1 MGKEEEKIPKTMYPP
16 LEKEHTL
23 IAILT
28 FGIAEDHLQGVEVI
42 AKEAADRQ
50 DTA

>member
-1 MGKEEEKIPKTMYPP
+1 MIKTIDPP
-16 LEKEHTL
+16 LQKEHTL

-42 AKEAADRQ
+42 AKEAADSL
-50 DTA
+50 DAA